1 MFHSKLKETLNHSIA
16 KVTSDRDSF
25 VSHPEKDFCVSENS
39 LRSRLFCPLVL
50 KVNPL
55 PSVTSWIFFK
65 CQQMPPSISVL
76 NQRCSQK
83 LWKPY

>member
-39 LRSRLFCPLVL
+39 LRS
-50 KVNPL
+50 
-55 PSVTSWIFFK
+55 
-65 CQQMPPSISVL
+65 
-76 NQRCSQK
+76 
-83 LWKPY
+83 

>member
-39 LRSRLFCPLVL
+39 LRSRLFSA
-50 KVNPL
+50 N
-55 PSVTSWIFFK
+55 FK
-65 CQQMPPSISVL
+65 MTAILLSADLRDINLS
-76 NQRCSQK
+76 NS
-83 LWKPY
+83 

>member
-55 PSVTSWIFFK
+55 PSVNSWTFF
-65 CQQMPPSISVL
+65 QMSADAPSISVL

>member
-39 LRSRLFCPLVL
+39 LRSRLFCHLVL

-55 PSVTSWIFFK
+55 PSVNSWIFFK
-65 CQQMPPSISVL
+65 CQQMPLLYPS
-76 NQRCSQK
+76 
-83 LWKPY
+83 